1 MKANGGNPEARVD
14 VKYKGSSL
22 HSAMMIPVTF
32 FNPDLRKRLV
42 KLVGIILF
50 LFLGLNQCE
59 LRIITKTRL
68 WIYVKCYFL
77 AGQTESEDS
86 MPGVWI

>member
-1 MKANGGNPEARVD
+1 MKANGGNPEARVN

-42 KLVGIILF
+42 KLVGIIS
-50 LFLGLNQCE
+50 FLGLNQ
-59 LRIITKTRL
+59 
-68 WIYVKCYFL
+68 
-77 AGQTESEDS
+77 
-86 MPGVWI
+86 